1 MEFHQARYLLAL
13 AKSLNWD
20 SSTAGVRSQFPAVIA
35 TGAAFFMI
43 VLDTSIVNL
52 ALPRIKDVFQAD
64 LTSLQ
69 WLVDGYALVFASLLL
84 NAGALGDRY
93 GAKSVFTSGLSL
105 FCVASAACGLAPSLA
120 SLQFARAVQGVGAA
134 LLLPNSLAALNH
146 TVEDPDRRKAAV
158 AAWSTAG
165 ALGVALGPLVGGIL
179 VQYLDWRSIFLV
191 NVPVGLV
198 ALWLAR
204 RHVASGSRQ
213 AHREFDLSRSG
224 PGHCHSGCADLL
236 DDQRWP
242 VARIFV
248 RHDRTWRAGSRAWR
262 RVSPSSKRSRPSRWC
277 HSISYSG
284 HLWGMSRSLASC
296 TMLEST
302 VSSLS

>member
-13 AKSLNWD
+13 AKSLNCD

-35 TGAAFFMI
+35 TSAAFFMI
-43 VLDTSIVNL
+43 VLDTAIVNL

-64 LTSLQ
+64 LISLQ
-69 WLVDGYALVFASLLL
+69 WLVDGYAIVFASLLL

-93 GAKSVFTSGLSL
+93 GAKRVFTSGLSL

-165 ALGVALGPLVGGIL
+165 ALGVAFGPLVGGIL

-204 RHVASGSRQ
+204 RHVA
-213 AHREFDLSRSG
+213 
-224 PGHCHSGCADLL
+224 
-236 DDQRWP
+236 
-242 VARIFV
+242 
-248 RHDRTWRAGSRAWR
+248 AGSRHAHR
-262 RVSPSSKRSRPSRWC
+262 RQA
-277 HSISYSG
+277 
-284 HLWGMSRSLASC
+284 SRSSPVL
-296 TMLEST
+296 LR
-302 VSSLS
+302 SLGVVAKQAHPAVNHHFKRRP

>member
-1 MEFHQARYLLAL
+1 MEFHQARRFLAL
-13 AKSLNWD
+13 AKSLNRD

-93 GAKSVFTSGLSL
+93 GAKRVFTSGLFL

-120 SLQFARAVQGVGAA
+120 SLQIARAVQGVGAA

-146 TVEDPDRRKAAV
+146 TVKDPDRRKTAV

-213 AHREFDLSRSG
+213 ADREFDLSGQGLAIATLAVLTYWMISVGRSHEFSFVTIG
-224 PGHCHSGCADLL
+224 LGGLVLVLGGAFLRVEAQQINPMVPLDLL
-236 DDQRWP
+236 
-242 VARIFV
+242 F
-248 RHDRTWRAGSRAWR
+248 
-262 RVSPSSKRSRPSRWC
+262 RPSLGNVAIVGLL
-277 HSISYSG
+277 HNVGI
-284 HLWGMSRSLASC
+284 M
-296 TMLEST
+296 

>member
-146 TVEDPDRRKAAV
+146 TVEDPNRRKAAV

-213 AHREFDLSRSG
+213 AHREFDLIGQGLAISTLAVLTYWMISVGRSHESPFVTIG
-224 PGHCHSGCADLL
+224 LG
-236 DDQRWP
+236 RWFSCSA
-242 VARIFV
+242 ARF
-248 RHDRTWRAGSRAWR
+248 SE
-262 RVSPSSKRSRPSRWC
+262 SKRSRPSRWC
-277 HSISYSG
+277 HSISYSS
-284 HLWGMSRSLASC
+284 HLWGMSRSLAS
-296 TMLEST
+296 
-302 VSSLS
+302 

>member
-13 AKSLNWD
+13 AKSLNRD
-20 SSTAGVRSQFPAVIA
+20 SSTAEVRSQFPAVIA
-35 TGAAFFMI
+35 TSAAFFMI
-43 VLDTSIVNL
+43 VLDTAIVNL
-52 ALPRIKDVFQAD
+52 ALPRSKDVFQAD
-64 LTSLQ
+64 LISLQ

-93 GAKSVFTSGLSL
+93 GAKRVFTSGLSL

-165 ALGVALGPLVGGIL
+165 ALGVAFGPLVGGIL
-179 VQYLDWRSIFLV
+179 VQCLDRRSIFPV

-204 RHVASGSRQ
+204 RHVA
-213 AHREFDLSRSG
+213 
-224 PGHCHSGCADLL
+224 
-236 DDQRWP
+236 
-242 VARIFV
+242 
-248 RHDRTWRAGSRAWR
+248 AGSRHAHRRQASRSSPASSLAWR
-262 RVSPSSKRSRPSRWC
+262 RCKASSSRRQLPLQATAVKPPSHNLSN
-277 HSISYSG
+277 
-284 HLWGMSRSLASC
+284 SLLQV
-296 TMLEST
+296 TEGPHFNLR
-302 VSSLS
+302 

>member
-1 MEFHQARYLLAL
+1 M
-13 AKSLNWD
+13 
-20 SSTAGVRSQFPAVIA
+20 
-35 TGAAFFMI
+35 
-43 VLDTSIVNL
+43 
-52 ALPRIKDVFQAD
+52 
-64 LTSLQ
+64 
-69 WLVDGYALVFASLLL
+69 LL

-93 GAKSVFTSGLSL
+93 GAKRVFTSGLFL

-120 SLQFARAVQGVGAA
+120 SLQIARAVQGVGAA

-146 TVEDPDRRKAAV
+146 TVKDPDRRKTAV
-158 AAWSTAG
+158 AAWSVMAG

-213 AHREFDLSRSG
+213 ADREFDLSGQGLAIATLAVLTYWMISVGRS
-224 PGHCHSGCADLL
+224 HEFS
-236 DDQRWP
+236 
-242 VARIFV
+242 FV
-248 RHDRTWRAGSRAWR
+248 TIGLGGLVLVLGGAFLRM
-262 RVSPSSKRSRPSRWC
+262 KRSRSTRWC

-284 HLWGMSRSLASC
+284 HLSGMSRSLASC
-296 TMLEST
+296 TMLEFYGLIF
-302 VSSLS
+302 VLSLAFQELRG